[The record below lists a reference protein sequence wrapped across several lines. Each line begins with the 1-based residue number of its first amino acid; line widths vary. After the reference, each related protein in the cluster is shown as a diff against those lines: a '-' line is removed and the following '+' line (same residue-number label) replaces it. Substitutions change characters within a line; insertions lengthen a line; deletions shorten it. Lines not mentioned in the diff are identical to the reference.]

1 MVENPLRELLWL
13 VIFMSFPKGK
23 GEFWLLVERKS
34 KKMTKMS
41 AKEKRKEQAITD
53 IIAQFAEVLD
63 VNASVRLWNGK
74 LLPLGKEV
82 TSDLALTISD
92 PGVISSLL
100 HWPTLDHLI
109 RQYAH
114 GNIDLEGGTIVD
126 FGELFQKTSSRK
138 KFKALRRRELLKNSL
153 PFMFSRGTKA
163 GISRE
168 FLGDE
173 IGERRDQ
180 VDNTAYISFH
190 YDLNN
195 DFYKLFLD
203 KEMVYTCG
211 YFQKPTNS
219 LDQAQFDKLDMI
231 CKKLRLKEGDRF
243 LDIGCGWGAL
253 VCHAAEHYGVK
264 AYGISLSV
272 DQLEYARHKIK
283 AKGLSDKVAV
293 DFLDYM
299 DLKGEFDK
307 ISSIGMYEAIG
318 VPNIPDYLQIIQSV
332 LAKDGLFLNHG
343 ITRRAKKKKKSFNA
357 RPEQRALQKY
367 IFPGGELDDLGNTLQ
382 LLEHQGFEIND
393 VEGWREHYALTTRHW
408 CERLTANRA
417 EAEALVGAEA
427 YRIWVAYLGGVTL
440 SFQRGSARIYQVL
453 CTKSAKGKSPLP
465 LTRKDLYS

>member
-1 MVENPLRELLWL
+1 
-13 VIFMSFPKGK
+13 
-23 GEFWLLVERKS
+23 
-34 KKMTKMS
+34 MTEIT
-41 AKEKRKEQAITD
+41 AKAKRQDKAITE

-63 VNASVRLWNGK
+63 VNASVKLWNGQK
-74 LLPLGKEV
+74 LPLGQDV
-82 TSDLALTISD
+82 TSSLALVIKDPGTISA
-92 PGVISSLL
+92 LL

-109 RQYAH
+109 RQYAQ
-114 GNIDLEGGTIVD
+114 GNIDLEGGTIID

-138 KFKALRRRELLKNSL
+138 KLKALRRRELLKNSL
-153 PFMFSRGTKA
+153 PFMFARGKKA
-163 GISRE
+163 GVSRE
-168 FLGDE
+168 FYGDE
-173 IGERRDQ
+173 VGDRRDQ

-190 YDLNN
+190 YDLSN

-211 YFQKPTNS
+211 YFKDSSNTI
-219 LDQAQFDKLDMI
+219 DQAQIDKMDMI

-253 VCHAAEHYGVK
+253 VCHAAEHYGVR

-272 DQLEYARHKIK
+272 DQLEYARHKIRD
-283 AKGLSDKVAV
+283 KGLGDRVRV

-318 VPNIPDYLQIIQSV
+318 VPNIPDYLRIIQSV

-343 ITRRAKKKKKSFNA
+343 ITRRAKKKKKKFTA

-367 IFPGGELDDLGNTLQ
+367 IFPGGELDDLGNTIQ
-382 LLEHQGFEIND
+382 LLEHAGFEIND
-393 VEGWREHYALTTRHW
+393 TEGWREHYALTTRHW
-408 CERLTANRA
+408 CERLTENRA
-417 EAEALVGAEA
+417 EAEKIVGPEA
-427 YRIWVAYLGGVTL
+427 YRIWVAYLGGVAL

-465 LTRKDLYS
+465 LTREDLYRGNKS